1 MGRSHTAQYPAGALG
16 SDIRSIE
23 ELYFVNTEQMIA
35 YVDERAGLKTYVKA
49 ESGLRLA
56 YFRLK
61 LKMPAS
67 AVVKRV
73 HISRIRAMKRQELTQ
88 QRQEA
93 QLRLMPR

>member
-1 MGRSHTAQYPAGALG
+1 MGRSHTAQYPAGVLQDVR
-16 SDIRSIE
+16 DIE
-23 ELYFVNTEQMIA
+23 DLFFVNTDQMIA

-67 AVVKRV
+67 AMVKRV
-73 HISRIRAMKRQELTQ
+73 HISRIRAMKRQALTR
-88 QRQEA
+88 QRRDA
-93 QLRLMPR
+93 QLRLMSA